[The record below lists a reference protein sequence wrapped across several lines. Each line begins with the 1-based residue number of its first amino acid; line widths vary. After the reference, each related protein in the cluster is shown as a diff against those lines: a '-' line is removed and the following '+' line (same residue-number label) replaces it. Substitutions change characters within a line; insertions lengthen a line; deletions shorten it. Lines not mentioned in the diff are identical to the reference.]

1 MPIGAS
7 SADFFHYL
15 DFSWLYS
22 KSKWLKIVSNFQQN
36 HRRKTYSNVQ
46 KGWKNHGYSCAGWLA
61 ESYFLH
67 RSARAPINNW
77 GLPLHT
83 CIAPS
88 FLGQLTQ
95 WISPLKN
102 RLGIIHDVGII
113 KDYAMLWKTT
123 PKEITSILEL
133 QLIVK

>member
-1 MPIGAS
+1 M
-7 SADFFHYL
+7 
-15 DFSWLYS
+15 
-22 KSKWLKIVSNFQQN
+22 KIVSNFQQN

-95 WISPLKN
+95 WIILLKN
-102 RLGIIHDVGII
+102 RLRIIHDVG
-113 KDYAMLWKTT
+113 KVEVTQGFRDLSYLLQFFSSFFLVSSLVSVSWKVNAFNLHSM
-123 PKEITSILEL
+123 PSGF
-133 QLIVK
+133 